1 LQQHDVGIVVGADGP
16 LRLRPGLVRLPNVS
30 FVSWDRLPSRHYPKA
45 PIPDLAVEVLSEGN
59 TPKEMERKLGEDFQ
73 VGVRLV
79 WLVDP
84 DTRTVRVFTGA
95 DQSILLDTDQMLDG
109 GDVLPGFAL
118 PLAQLFARVS

>member
-1 LQQHDVGIVVGADGP
+1 
-16 LRLRPGLVRLPNVS
+16 
-30 FVSWDRLPSRHYPKA
+30 
-45 PIPDLAVEVLSEGN
+45 
-59 TPKEMERKLGEDFQ
+59 MERKLGEDFQ

-84 DTRTVRVFTGA
+84 DTRTVRVFTAA
-95 DQSILLDTDQMLDG
+95 DQSILLDSDQMLDG